1 VRQNANVR
9 ALVQLHAPTEYF
21 DIPASDTKRAIAF
34 YSKLFGWNFVKDETR
49 DYWTITQATPNGAE
63 VIGGL
68 VPRIGFYPGRP
79 ELNGFINA
87 FVCYFPVV
95 DMDVTL
101 HRVAE
106 LGGMAFLHKHHVPG
120 VGWRSLAKDSEGN
133 VLGLVQHEP
142 KH

>member
-1 VRQNANVR
+1 MVRKL
-9 ALVQLHAPTEYF
+9 LV
-21 DIPASDTKRAIAF
+21 ASSRESVSIQ
-34 YSKLFGWNFVKDETR
+34 V
-49 DYWTITQATPNGAE
+49 
-63 VIGGL
+63 
-68 VPRIGFYPGRP
+68 

-106 LGGMAFLHKHHVPG
+106 LGGMACLHKHHVPG

>member
-1 VRQNANVR
+1 MRR
-9 ALVQLHAPTEYF
+9 PTYF
-21 DIPASDTKRAIAF
+21 DIPASDTTRAISF
-34 YSKLFGWNFVKDETR
+34 YSKLFGWNFVRRDEGR
-49 DYWTITQATPNGAE
+49 DYWTIIQASPNGAE

-68 VPRIGFYPGRP
+68 APRIGFSPGKP

-95 DMDVTL
+95 DIDGTL

-106 LGGMAFLHKHHVPG
+106 LGGMIFLHKHHIPG
-120 VGWRSLAKDSEGN
+120 VGWRALAKDSEGN
-133 VLGLVQHEP
+133 VLGLIQHEP